1 MNKLAQYIK
10 ELGRTPII
18 PLAGSVGLQLTRT
31 SMKTS
36 LTDSGRQKEALLA
49 LCREVELDAIFTIM
63 DLTVEAEYL
72 GCRLKFPEDEPPAV
86 VEPALSDEEKIDDL
100 FEGKAVGGRMP
111 LFAEVVQ
118 GLKASLDM
126 PVCAY
131 VIGPFTLAGQV
142 MDLALAMK
150 ATRKKPEML
159 HHLLSRCSDLI
170 IHYARLL
177 TNAGADLVCILEP
190 SAMMISASKFQE
202 FSSHYCKK
210 IISNN
215 ASAMSVLHICG
226 DTNHLISEMETT
238 GAEGLSLDSHVD
250 IQAAYDRLA
259 GETVLIGNV
268 NPVDEI
274 TFGTPESVRE
284 KSEQLIRAMEGKNF
298 ILSTGCDVPQ
308 NAPLENI
315 KAMISVK
322 RKN

>member
-1 MNKLAQYIK
+1 
-10 ELGRTPII
+10 
-18 PLAGSVGLQLTRT
+18 
-31 SMKTS
+31 MKTI

-49 LCREVELDAIFTIM
+49 LCREVELDGVFTIM

-86 VEPALSDEEKIDDL
+86 AEPALSDEEKIDDL
-100 FEGKAVGGRMP
+100 FEGKIVGGRMP

-126 PVCAY
+126 PVCTY

-142 MDLALAMK
+142 MDLNLAMK

-170 IHYARLL
+170 MNYTRLL

-190 SAMMISASKFQE
+190 SAMMISASQFQE
-202 FSSHYCKK
+202 FSSHYCKQ
-210 IISNN
+210 IISDN
-215 ASAMSVLHICG
+215 ASAMNVLHICG
-226 DTNHLISEMETT
+226 DTNHLIAEMETT
-238 GAEGLSLDSHVD
+238 GAEGLSLDSQVD
-250 IQAAYDRLA
+250 IPAVHDRLA

-274 TFGTPESVRE
+274 MFGTPESVRG
-284 KSEQLIRAMEGKNF
+284 KSEQLFRAMEGKNF